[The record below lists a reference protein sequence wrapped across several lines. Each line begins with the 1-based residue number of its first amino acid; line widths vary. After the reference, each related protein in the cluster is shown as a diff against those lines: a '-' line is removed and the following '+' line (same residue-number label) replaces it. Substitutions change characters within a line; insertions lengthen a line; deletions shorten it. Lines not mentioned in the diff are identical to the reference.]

1 MQRRVVIKKLNVNLC
16 LLLNGLASFFF
27 LIWQGELN
35 LYVTQ
40 NQSTNENCGLALD
53 NSVSEEG
60 VDRVSMLID
69 DEELELRELQ
79 EGTNLFRCSNHLAAS
94 GMLVCSLCKG
104 NLEEQ
109 NLTSIPCYIQMSNDV
124 MKLECSDSD

>member
-1 MQRRVVIKKLNVNLC
+1 M
-16 LLLNGLASFFF
+16 
-27 LIWQGELN
+27 
-35 LYVTQ
+35 TQ
-40 NQSTNENCGLALD
+40 NQSPNKSCGLALD
-53 NSVSEEG
+53 NAISEEG

-79 EGTNLFRCSNHLAAS
+79 EETDLFRCSNHLAAS

-109 NLTSIPCYIQMSNDV
+109 KLTSIPCYIQMSNDV
-124 MKLECSDSD
+124 MELECFDSD

>member
-1 MQRRVVIKKLNVNLC
+1 M
-16 LLLNGLASFFF
+16 
-27 LIWQGELN
+27 
-35 LYVTQ
+35 TQ
-40 NQSTNENCGLALD
+40 NQSPNKSCGLALD
-53 NSVSEEG
+53 NAISEEG

-79 EGTNLFRCSNHLAAS
+79 EGTDLFRCPNHLAAS

-109 NLTSIPCYIQMSNDV
+109 KLTSIPCYIQMSSDV
-124 MKLECSDSD
+124 LKLECSDSN